1 MVWLRSEEEVDK
13 IIEEMK
19 NRTKGK
25 YITQGVSFNKTCP
38 RQMDLLKKAL
48 MSSVSFSGL
57 GKELLAVKF
66 SNTKETREELQNF
79 NSVVPQNIPIKET
92 ETSIEQPKLKSL
104 GNFL

>member
-1 MVWLRSEEEVDK
+1 MRTEAEVN
-13 IIEEMK
+13 EMIQEMT

-38 RQMDLLKKAL
+38 RQMALLKSAL

-57 GKELLAVKF
+57 A
-66 SNTKETREELQNF
+66 KETLAMRF
-79 NSVVPQNIPIKET
+79 NDSSPSYAGNQASMSHKPVKKET
-92 ETSIEQPKLKSL
+92 KSKDV